1 MLGGYDPSHYGMA
14 RTWATAKD
22 GARIPISLVYR
33 KPLVKDGTR
42 PLLLYAYGSY
52 GISTDPTFSSNLVS
66 LLERGVVYAVAHI
79 RGGQEMG
86 RQWYEQGRLLN
97 KKNTFTDFIAA
108 AEHLVAER
116 YTSSDR
122 LAIRGGSAGGLLM
135 GAVLNMRPD
144 LFKAAVADVPFVDV
158 INTMSDST
166 IPLTTEEWLQWG
178 DPRKAPW
185 YSYMKSYSPYDN
197 VTRQA
202 YPAMLVTAGLNDPR
216 VGYWE
221 PAKWVAKLR
230 ATKTDDHVL
239 LLRTN
244 MGAGHGGASGRY
256 DALHEWAIRYAFIL
270 DQILPQGT
278 TSALP

>member
-1 MLGGYDPSHYGMA
+1 
-14 RTWATAKD
+14 
-22 GARIPISLVYR
+22 
-33 KPLVKDGTR
+33 
-42 PLLLYAYGSY
+42 
-52 GISTDPTFSSNLVS
+52 
-66 LLERGVVYAVAHI
+66 
-79 RGGQEMG
+79 
-86 RQWYEQGRLLN
+86 
-97 KKNTFTDFIAA
+97 
-108 AEHLVAER
+108 
-116 YTSSDR
+116 
-122 LAIRGGSAGGLLM
+122 M

-185 YSYMKSYSPYDN
+185 HSYMKSYSPYDN
-197 VTRQA
+197 VARQA

-270 DQILPQGT
+270 DQILPQRAGT
-278 TSALP
+278 ALP